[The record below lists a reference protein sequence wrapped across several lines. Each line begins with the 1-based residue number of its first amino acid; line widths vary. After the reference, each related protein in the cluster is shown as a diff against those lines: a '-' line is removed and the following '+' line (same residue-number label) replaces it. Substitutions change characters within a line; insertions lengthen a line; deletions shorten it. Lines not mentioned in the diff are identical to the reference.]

1 MHVFIQRKTLTENRE
16 KKMQNKIQ
24 LREARI
30 EELEL
35 EAAAKR

>member
-16 KKMQNKIQ
+16 KKMQYKIQ